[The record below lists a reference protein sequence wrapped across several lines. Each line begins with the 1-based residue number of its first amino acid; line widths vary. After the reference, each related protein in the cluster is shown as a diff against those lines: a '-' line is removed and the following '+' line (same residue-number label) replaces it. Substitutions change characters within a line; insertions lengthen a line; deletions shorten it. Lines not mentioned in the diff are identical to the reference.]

1 MMVLRPAGMTM
12 LLGFFAAMVALGAIP
27 GSASTLASGVGD
39 KTLHV
44 LAYAFMTA
52 LCFLSVRGNRC
63 MQSVATLLIIA
74 LLGLIDE
81 SLQFLLP
88 YRNASLLDW
97 CFDIAAAIVVIT
109 FMNLFTPATT
119 KTSSACEKKSA
130 KPFFL
135 SQD

>member
-1 MMVLRPAGMTM
+1 MQLRPLWMCLLLAFFISM
-12 LLGFFAAMVALGAIP
+12 LAAGAIP
-27 GSASTLASGVGD
+27 GSANTLSDRFGD
-39 KTLHV
+39 KLLHL
-44 LAYAFMTA
+44 LAYGFMAA
-52 LCFLSVRGNRC
+52 LCF
-63 MQSVATLLIIA
+63 QSLQGRRLTHSLISLLIIA

-81 SLQFLLP
+81 FVQSLLP

-119 KTSSACEKKSA
+119 KISSACEKKSA
-130 KPFFL
+130 KPFFQ